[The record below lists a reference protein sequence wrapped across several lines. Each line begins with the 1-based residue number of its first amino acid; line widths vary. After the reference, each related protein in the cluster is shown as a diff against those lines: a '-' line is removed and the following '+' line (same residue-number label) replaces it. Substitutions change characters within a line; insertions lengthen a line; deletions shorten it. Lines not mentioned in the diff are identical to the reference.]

1 MGWSSAYAVTLAE
14 RITLNYLSYFDFWGI
29 LIRNDNHSTDT
40 TIKNTHSNS
49 TINTNLDSIPHHW
62 SNKIPYWDFE
72 STRIINPSFLFP
84 EYLYTTNPSSC
95 RKKKTS
101 PRSQRCPTSSTFLFL
116 SRGFLIHRLR
126 WIWFFLT
133 WKFQCWDLDVG
144 QVSDGKTGSRPNLKI
159 SFALW
164 KIKMEPAK
172 CFFGKWTSSTNHRFL
187 GLISSR
193 KSL

>member
-62 SNKIPYWDFE
+62 SSKIPYWDFE
-72 STRIINPSFLFP
+72 YTRIINPSFLFP

-95 RKKKTS
+95 RKKNLTTV
-101 PRSQRCPTSSTFLFL
+101 QRCPTSSTFLFL
-116 SRGFLIHRLR
+116 SRGFLLDLLFSHSSPQVDLV
-126 WIWFFLT
+126 FLT
-133 WKFQCWDLDVG
+133 WKFQCWDLERPIFWW
-144 QVSDGKTGSRPNLKI
+144 KTGSRPNLKI
-159 SFALW
+159 R
-164 KIKMEPAK
+164 MEPAK
-172 CFFGKWTSSTNHRFL
+172 MLLWKMNVLYEPSIFGVNLK
-187 GLISSR
+187 
-193 KSL
+193 